1 MKEDNS
7 HSWVR
12 ISYGTIRYVNN
23 YIKYNTQSL
32 ADTQE
37 EEYVPTSSEVVAARS
52 KAKAKLQPREST
64 GTTTIPLSERLW
76 IDIEPSK
83 QDLDSHNLSKKV
95 INLLRHNQKL
105 HREQDG
111 AVQFYKIKFHLRDY
125 SLPIQNWS
133 DNRWLACLAAGGGP
147 KRRYQYCSDYL
158 GSIIYLRALQGHSGD
173 SIIDLAMQ
181 DHVLIGPGVFPYI
194 YHVGSNFNISSI
206 LSNGLIPGG
215 QNLSRRQSVF
225 FLLVD
230 PRDGNHRDPENI
242 DYSVLRHA
250 RYVQN
255 TWKRHQDTVFWI
267 DIDLGIIKE
276 GLKFYQTR
284 SNAIIFQGVLPPC
297 CIVRAERLKGGEPL
311 YERQYLSPRPPPKIS
326 LRHDLNWS
334 KGKDQGST
342 VEHRP
347 VGKLVQQSLGE
358 TVQFGSSKPTQ
369 SPKTNEDRSGKPVA
383 QEIVGSSDR
392 TVKLVTEE
400 EQHVRNHDNS
410 GKPEREE
417 IQHTVQENYHLK
429 SRDNVD
435 KFDLATDDANVDF
448 SVSGILEE
456 AVKRSE
462 NFNILQLIRRITRY
476 PQKQAV
482 QNDLDKEQSFNA
494 FSDESKR
501 AIKEAGNIE
510 ISEIVNAEPKW
521 QCKSCLNHCNPGVI
535 YCVCGRLMTTDSA
548 ENRKYISSTLDSFS
562 IPSFYIRKDRPRG
575 HRYGKAPGCKEY
587 HTANQLAKKCRKR
600 EYDSIHDRYIRDKA
614 FRKAMIDHGRT
625 EQMIIEMDKLAK
637 EDHSYKASKE
647 EIEFYRGNW
656 WIHSNVA
663 RVDSIPTRY
672 EPEFKS
678 ALSTMQRLKRAEDK
692 KKQEAIEQTSSS
704 LVFMALAFNLVGV

>member
-1 MKEDNS
+1 M
-7 HSWVR
+7 
-12 ISYGTIRYVNN
+12 
-23 YIKYNTQSL
+23 
-32 ADTQE
+32 
-37 EEYVPTSSEVVAARS
+37 
-52 KAKAKLQPREST
+52 
-64 GTTTIPLSERLW
+64 
-76 IDIEPSK
+76 
-83 QDLDSHNLSKKV
+83 
-95 INLLRHNQKL
+95 
-105 HREQDG
+105 
-111 AVQFYKIKFHLRDY
+111 
-125 SLPIQNWS
+125 
-133 DNRWLACLAAGGGP
+133 
-147 KRRYQYCSDYL
+147 
-158 GSIIYLRALQGHSGD
+158 
-173 SIIDLAMQ
+173 
-181 DHVLIGPGVFPYI
+181 
-194 YHVGSNFNISSI
+194 
-206 LSNGLIPGG
+206 
-215 QNLSRRQSVF
+215 
-225 FLLVD
+225 
-230 PRDGNHRDPENI
+230 
-242 DYSVLRHA
+242 
-250 RYVQN
+250 
-255 TWKRHQDTVFWI
+255 
-267 DIDLGIIKE
+267 
-276 GLKFYQTR
+276 
-284 SNAIIFQGVLPPC
+284 
-297 CIVRAERLKGGEPL
+297 
-311 YERQYLSPRPPPKIS
+311 
-326 LRHDLNWS
+326 
-334 KGKDQGST
+334 GST

-369 SPKTNEDRSGKPVA
+369 SPKTIEDRSGKPVT
-383 QEIVGSSDR
+383 QEIVSVLQEEPSSSDR
-392 TVKLVTEE
+392 TGKPVTEE
-400 EQHVRNHDNS
+400 EQHVRNHDDS

-417 IQHTVQENYHLK
+417 KQHTVQENYHLK

-448 SVSGILEE
+448 SVSGIPEE

-462 NFNILQLIRRITRY
+462 NFNILQLIRRITRH

-501 AIKEAGNIE
+501 AIMEAGNIE

-575 HRYGKAPGCKEY
+575 HRYGKAQGCKEY
-587 HTANQLAKKCRKR
+587 FTANQLAKKCRKK

-614 FRKAMIDHGRT
+614 FRKAMIEIGRT
-625 EQMIIEMDKLAK
+625 EQMIVEMDKLAN

-656 WIHSNVA
+656 WIHSNLA

-692 KKQEAIEQTSSS
+692 KKQEAWHKPLHPRLLGTGIQAGGS
-704 LVFMALAFNLVGV
+704 LIMSTHLKNGMTADDTGKPVFWWFNTYLREESQRAEEFGIFIVKIGYS

>member
-1 MKEDNS
+1 M
-7 HSWVR
+7 
-12 ISYGTIRYVNN
+12 
-23 YIKYNTQSL
+23 
-32 ADTQE
+32 
-37 EEYVPTSSEVVAARS
+37 
-52 KAKAKLQPREST
+52 
-64 GTTTIPLSERLW
+64 
-76 IDIEPSK
+76 
-83 QDLDSHNLSKKV
+83 
-95 INLLRHNQKL
+95 
-105 HREQDG
+105 
-111 AVQFYKIKFHLRDY
+111 
-125 SLPIQNWS
+125 
-133 DNRWLACLAAGGGP
+133 
-147 KRRYQYCSDYL
+147 
-158 GSIIYLRALQGHSGD
+158 
-173 SIIDLAMQ
+173 
-181 DHVLIGPGVFPYI
+181 LIGPGVFPYI

-206 LSNGLIPGG
+206 LSNGLILGG

-230 PRDGNHRDPENI
+230 PRDENHRDPENI
-242 DYSVLRHA
+242 DYSVPRHA

-284 SNAIIFQGVLPPC
+284 SNAIILQGVLPASS
-297 CIVRAERLKGGEPL
+297 IVRAERLKSGETL
-311 YERQYLSPRPPPKIS
+311 YKSQYLSLRPPPKIS
-326 LRHDLNWS
+326 LRHDLNWTR
-334 KGKDQGST
+334 GNDELGST

-369 SPKTNEDRSGKPVA
+369 SPKPIEDRSGRPVT
-383 QEIVGSSDR
+383 QETVSVLQEELSSSDR
-392 TVKLVTEE
+392 TGKPVTEE

-417 IQHTVQENYHLK
+417 KQHTVQEDCHLK
-429 SRDNVD
+429 SRDKAD
-435 KFDLATDDANVDF
+435 KFDLATDDTNIDF
-448 SVSGILEE
+448 SVSGIPEE
-456 AVKRSE
+456 TVKRSE
-462 NFNILQLIRRITRY
+462 NFNILQLIRRITRH

-501 AIKEAGNIE
+501 AIKESGNIE

-521 QCKSCLNHCNPGVI
+521 QRKSCLNHCNPGVI

-548 ENRKYISSTLDSFS
+548 ENRKFFSSTLDSFS

-575 HRYGKAPGCKEY
+575 HRYGKSQGCKEY
-587 HTANQLAKKCRKR
+587 HTAHQLAKKCRKK

-614 FRKAMIDHGRT
+614 FRKAMIEIGRT
-625 EQMIIEMDKLAK
+625 EQMIVEMDKLAN
-637 EDHSYKASKE
+637 EDHTYTASRE

-692 KKQEAIEQTSSS
+692 KKQEAMAQTSSS
-704 LVFMALAFNLVGV
+704 SSSWHWHSSWWESDYEHSPQKMV